1 MAAFRRVLESQDQ
14 QLITV
19 WRARLD
25 ALVRELR

>member
-1 MAAFRRVLESQDQ
+1 MAAFRGVLESRDQ

-25 ALVRELR
+25 RLVGALR